1 MSLPYVVSEAV
12 WNARAEDETK
22 ELKSDFEKCKVVVV
36 EVTTTEFEGTLDIQ
50 GKVHELGA
58 FSNVPFI
65 RQDQASVQ
73 TPSTTQI
80 SYTSTDTA
88 VYRYVIL
95 GYWRR
100 LQLVMTRT
108 AGTITCGVAGSSHGE
123 LFPRIIV
130 NTA

>member
-1 MSLPYVVSEAV
+1 MPYVFSEEV
-12 WNARAEDETK
+12 WNAKDVDETVA
-22 ELKSDFEKCKVVVV
+22 LKSEFERCKVVVV

-50 GKVHELGA
+50 GKVHELNA

-80 SYTSTDTA
+80 SYTSTDTG
-88 VYRYVIL
+88 VYHYVIL

-108 AGTITCGVAGSSHGE
+108 AGTITCGVAGSSNAQV
-123 LFPRIIV
+123 FPRIIV